1 MWKIVSV
8 CSIAMTC
15 MLSSSIVCAS
25 QDSAAFIESLRDQS
39 DMLRRQAT
47 VPEFLQ
53 QPAPGKHNDAW
64 IQSLTRKS
72 QQASARSKK
81 TPRALY
87 FLSFSIPED
96 GLIRMLPEARALGI
110 PALVNGLIDNDFRK
124 TAEAVFRITREK
136 NTGGVQIDPMQFA
149 KYGITSVPAL
159 VVTCGERYDLI
170 RGNIRLKAALE
181 RVAKEG
187 ECAPVAEAILRE
199 SER

>member
-1 MWKIVSV
+1 MWKIIPV

-15 MLSSSIVCAS
+15 MLSPGIVCAS
-25 QDSAAFIESLRDQS
+25 QDSAAFIESLRDQ
-39 DMLRRQAT
+39 DDIRRRQAN

-53 QPAPGKHNDAW
+53 QPAPGKHRDAW
-64 IQSLTRKS
+64 IQGLSGRSQMASQRRKP
-72 QQASARSKK
+72 

-87 FLSFSIPED
+87 FVSFSIPEE
-96 GLIRMLPEARALGI
+96 GLIRMLPEARTLGI

-136 NTGGVQIDPMQFA
+136 NTGGVQIDPTQFA

-187 ECAPVAEAILRE
+187 EYAPVAEAILRE

>member
-1 MWKIVSV
+1 M
-8 CSIAMTC
+8 
-15 MLSSSIVCAS
+15 
-25 QDSAAFIESLRDQS
+25 
-39 DMLRRQAT
+39 
-47 VPEFLQ
+47 
-53 QPAPGKHNDAW
+53 
-64 IQSLTRKS
+64 
-72 QQASARSKK
+72 
-81 TPRALY
+81 
-87 FLSFSIPED
+87 
-96 GLIRMLPEARALGI
+96 
-110 PALVNGLIDNDFRK
+110 DNDFRK

-149 KYGITSVPAL
+149 KYGITSVFTAL

>member
-15 MLSSSIVCAS
+15 MLSPGIVCAS
-25 QDSAAFIESLRDQS
+25 QDSAAFIESLRDQN
-39 DMLRRQAT
+39 DMLRR
-47 VPEFLQ
+47 

-64 IQSLTRKS
+64 IQRLTRKS

-87 FLSFSIPED
+87 FLSFSIPEE

>member
-1 MWKIVSV
+1 MPFSLIPDRVYRSIFEITGAKLAAQGIGLLLADLDNTLAKYGQKEPDGQVSAWKDALAAAGVELFL
-8 CSIAMTC
+8 
-15 MLSSSIVCAS
+15 LSNS
-25 QDSAAFIESLRDQS
+25 RKP
-39 DMLRRQAT
+39 RRA
-47 VPEFLQ
+47 EHF
-53 QPAPGKHNDAW
+53 
-64 IQSLTRKS
+64 
-72 QQASARSKK
+72 
-81 TPRALY
+81 
-87 FLSFSIPED
+87 
-96 GLIRMLPEARALGI
+96 ARALGI